1 MRSSTKRKDIQKKN
15 QKEILGLKD
24 TMNALQKSVRASTAD
39 STNQAEETVSSKIY
53 HLKLPNQRNKKK
65 KKMNRNEESVWGTV
79 KRKNYASLKFQ
90 GEKTN
95 KQTNKRDRTLQ

>member
-1 MRSSTKRKDIQKKN
+1 MTEGYNECIAEVSKSFNSRQHQPSRRNSELKNISLETTKSEK
-15 QKEILGLKD
+15 QKE
-24 TMNALQKSVRASTAD
+24 
-39 STNQAEETVSSKIY
+39 
-53 HLKLPNQRNKKK
+53 